1 MRISRLLTGA
11 ALLLIC
17 GGCVTSDAE
26 RRAADEARCR
36 SYGFRA
42 PSEAFSQCLLE
53 LDLDRAADRR
63 YRFDSAFGG
72 RSWYYGRRW

>member
-1 MRISRLLTGA
+1 MRPSRLLAGA
-11 ALLLIC
+11 AILLLC

-36 SYGFRA
+36 YYGFRA
-42 PSEAFSQCLLE
+42 PSEGFSRCLLE

-63 YRFDSAFGG
+63 YRFESGFGG
-72 RSWYYGRRW
+72 PWYYGRRW

>member
-1 MRISRLLTGA
+1 MKMSRLLPAA
-11 ALLLIC
+11 ALLLLC

-42 PSEAFSQCLLE
+42 PSEGFSRCLLD

-72 RSWYYGRRW
+72 PWYYGRRW

>member
-1 MRISRLLTGA
+1 MTIPKILAGV
-11 ALLLIC
+11 ALVLVC
-17 GGCVTSDAE
+17 GGCVTTDAE

-42 PSEAFSQCLLE
+42 PSEGFSRCLLE

-72 RSWYYGRRW
+72 PSWYYGRRW